1 MEMLNCNLT
10 IVQIICVFDII
21 ILVLGII
28 PCTPFNCTASY
39 QRIANMQ
46 VIRHCHTATQRQL
59 PATVSTGMG
68 TRITKLE
75 ITPILY
81 RKVAVATAW

>member
-1 MEMLNCNLT
+1 MLNCNLT
-10 IVQIICVFDII
+10 LVQIICVFDII
-21 ILVLGII
+21 ILAIVPYTL
-28 PCTPFNCTASY
+28 FNCTASY

-68 TRITKLE
+68 TRIIKLE